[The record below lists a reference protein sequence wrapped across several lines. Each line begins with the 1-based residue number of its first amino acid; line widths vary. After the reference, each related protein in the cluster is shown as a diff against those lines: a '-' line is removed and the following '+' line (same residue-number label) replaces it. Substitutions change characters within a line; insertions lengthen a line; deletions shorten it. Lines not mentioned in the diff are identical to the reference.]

1 MKIFTFGRVVRL
13 GLIGGGIYYVRKHGG
28 PRAVWNKLVAQ
39 VTQRADEVKDKVK
52 DQVDE
57 TKSPKATTESPMRPI
72 YHGNPSGYT
81 GG

>member
-13 GLIGGGIYYVRKHGG
+13 GLLGGGIYYVRTHGG

-39 VTQRADEVKDKVK
+39 KNEVKDELK
-52 DQVDE
+52 DKLDE
-57 TKSPKATTESPMRPI
+57 TKSPKSTTESPMRPI
-72 YHGNPSGYT
+72 YPSNPSGYT